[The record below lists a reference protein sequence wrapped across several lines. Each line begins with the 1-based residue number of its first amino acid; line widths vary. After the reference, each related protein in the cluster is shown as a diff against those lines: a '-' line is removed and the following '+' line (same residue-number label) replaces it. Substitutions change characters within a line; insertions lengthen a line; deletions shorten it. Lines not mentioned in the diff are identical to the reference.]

1 VVNVFYLEA
10 CITASI
16 KLPAADKGPGGSQDG
31 EPKKVILNSA
41 DALFAELR
49 DKNFNAVGS
58 IVSKKA
64 KHITAEF
71 DVSIKIKMK
80 ISCVSGPEDHM
91 QS

>member
-1 VVNVFYLEA
+1 MIYYHNDF
-10 CITASI
+10 ISASI
-16 KLPAADKGPGGSQDG
+16 KLPAEKGSGPGGSQ
-31 EPKKVILNSA
+31 EETKKVILNSS

-71 DVSIKIKMK
+71 DVRN
-80 ISCVSGPEDHM
+80 VL
-91 QS
+91 